1 MASSR
6 SEGSS
11 ASSRRTSASPIPY
24 RVGPLE
30 YEPAVVCRYN
40 NKAARWISWIP
51 DNPGCRYFKCV
62 NARSG
67 CCDYFAWV
75 DGPSNS
81 FVREVLNDLRDE
93 VWKLRREKGDFSAAV
108 EEGRC
113 VQLELVLARNELA
126 TSRKVVGEKEAV
138 VGVLKDRNSR
148 LKFEICVMLLVDLGL
163 VVVVF
168 AMLMDSHGGSMRI
181 DPGVLAFLDGAGPVD
196 VFFFAGS

>member
-1 MASSR
+1 MQ
-6 SEGSS
+6 
-11 ASSRRTSASPIPY
+11 
-24 RVGPLE
+24 
-30 YEPAVVCRYN
+30 
-40 NKAARWISWIP
+40 
-51 DNPGCRYFKCV
+51 
-62 NARSG
+62 SG

-75 DGPSNS
+75 DGPLSS
-81 FVREVLNDLRDE
+81 FLREVLNDLRDE

-113 VQLELVLARNELA
+113 VQSELVLARNELA

-168 AMLMDSHGGSMRI
+168 AMLMGRK
-181 DPGVLAFLDGAGPVD
+181 
-196 VFFFAGS
+196 